1 MSTGTPF
8 PGEKA
13 AGAVKL
19 AITSIYF
26 RGQEWW
32 SYTSTT
38 PLAFMAQSLII

>member
-1 MSTGTPF
+1 MRTGIPF

-32 SYTSTT
+32 SYTSIT
-38 PLAFMAQSLII
+38 PLASMVQSFIN